1 MNLPETACVSVRGPK
16 ALLDLEGAH
25 WGDDIIFDSTTG
37 GLDADS
43 GLKESTELL
52 RILIKEVLVEKC
64 GYAPREI
71 VVFGLAR
78 AVWWLWA
85 QLVSHSS
92 AAWNINPTILTN
104 LRAVAIQ
111 SSSAADDSS
120 SSELG
125 GVISIG
131 APVPSEA
138 PAALV
143 SKCKT
148 PVLVCAGSDRS
159 AVTSTAEDKLKR
171 LFEFLE
177 VKRYRKSGDSMPSN
191 RDEMMPIMQFFSRR
205 LRSMKGVPE
214 GSVELAWLSVEN
226 CMGSGIVSQHLELT
240 RYVVSKESCVILG
253 VK

>member
-71 VVFGLAR
+71 VIFGFGQGGMVALSTAR
-78 AVWWLWA
+78 KSRSRNTKRQCYCTDYVY
-85 QLVSHSS
+85 
-92 AAWNINPTILTN
+92 T
-104 LRAVAIQ
+104 VAIQ
-111 SSSAADDSS
+111 SSATNDDSS

-159 AVTSTAEDKLKR
+159 AVTSTAEDKL
-171 LFEFLE
+171 FWAI
-177 VKRYRKSGDSMPSN
+177 D
-191 RDEMMPIMQFFSRR
+191 
-205 LRSMKGVPE
+205 
-214 GSVELAWLSVEN
+214 
-226 CMGSGIVSQHLELT
+226 T
-240 RYVVSKESCVILG
+240 RYWQRAA
-253 VK
+253 VKPGMTGLAQVRGFRGATSFEADLTNRLQADLEYLVDWSIWKDLKIIFKTAKVLVHPNAY